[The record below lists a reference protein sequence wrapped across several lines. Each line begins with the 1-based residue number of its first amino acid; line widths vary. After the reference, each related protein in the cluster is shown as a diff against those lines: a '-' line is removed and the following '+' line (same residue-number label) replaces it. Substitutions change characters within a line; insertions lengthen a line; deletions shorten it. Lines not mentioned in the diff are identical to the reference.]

1 MTVERYEVNPF
12 LGDFMIPIKQKNIKV
27 SPLLG
32 KDRNVLIN
40 QETGECF
47 GTHVTTYKRVDAE
60 KFVKLFTANIA
71 LTFNLKPAGIK
82 ALSVLIWTVQNT
94 SINKD
99 LVLLDKYCLSDFMA
113 AHAEQ
118 EPPLKLSAP
127 TFLRGLSELEKSSII
142 AKNIRKGWYFI
153 NPNFVFSGDRIA
165 FTQVIEKEKI
175 PSKNEDEQ
183 LQLSVD
189 DCN

>member
-1 MTVERYEVNPF
+1 MNDLMKVERYDVNPF
-12 LGDFMIPIKQKNIKV
+12 LNELVVPVKQRNVKV
-27 SPLLG
+27 SPLG

-40 QETGECF
+40 QETGEHF
-47 GTHVTTYKRVDAE
+47 GTHVTTYKKVDAE

-99 LVLLDKYCLSDFMA
+99 LVLLDKYCLADFMK
-113 AHAEQ
+113 AHEDQ
-118 EPPLKLSAP
+118 EPPLKLSHP
-127 TFLRGLSELEKSSII
+127 TFLRGLAELEKAHII

-165 FTQVIEKEKI
+165 FTQIIER
-175 PSKNEDEQ
+175 DEVKDVE
-183 LQLSVD
+183 LTD
-189 DCN
+189 